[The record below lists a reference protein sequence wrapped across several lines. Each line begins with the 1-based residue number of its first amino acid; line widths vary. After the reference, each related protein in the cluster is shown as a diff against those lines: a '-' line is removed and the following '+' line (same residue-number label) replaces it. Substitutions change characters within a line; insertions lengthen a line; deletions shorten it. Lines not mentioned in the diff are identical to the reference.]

1 MATVFPFNY
10 VNRRGIPLLESNAVT
25 VNTDNVSIA
34 LPNNA
39 FRFLNDK
46 GILLFRLNSAIP
58 AGTTTTLPI
67 VFSVNNF
74 TQSLTNVG
82 GTAITVAQLPGT
94 GVYSIYYDKTA
105 NLMQLLTG
113 LIPT

>member
-10 VNRRGIPLLESNAVT
+10 VNRRGIPLIESNSVT

-39 FRFLNDK
+39 FRFLDDR

-58 AGTTTTLPI
+58 TGTTTTLPI
-67 VFSVNNF
+67 VFSVNNI
-74 TQSLTNVG
+74 TQPLTNVG
-82 GTAITVAQLPGT
+82 GAAITVAQLPGT
-94 GVYSIYYDKTA
+94 GVYAIYYDKTA

-113 LIPT
+113 QIAA